1 MDYKELIKRIMEEV
15 KDEKLRDEL
24 LALVAE
30 KNRRQSEAK
39 QEEEKLINHKTRH
52 GILSKVGWGIVGI
65 FYIFSIFFIF
75 LAFGPL
81 AAFAAAILF
90 ALGIII
96 DLLKDRRQ
104 SEAKQEGEKLINH
117 KTRHGIL
124 SKVGW
129 GIVVILYIFAIF
141 FIFLA
146 FGPLAAFAV
155 AILAALARIIYLL
168 KETRKK

>member
-1 MDYKELIKRIMEEV
+1 MWEVVAMDYKELIKRIMEEV

-75 LAFGPL
+75 FSFRAFSRFRCCYSFCIGY
-81 AAFAAAILF
+81 
-90 ALGIII
+90 
-96 DLLKDRRQ
+96 
-104 SEAKQEGEKLINH
+104 NN
-117 KTRHGIL
+117 
-124 SKVGW
+124 
-129 GIVVILYIFAIF
+129 
-141 FIFLA
+141 
-146 FGPLAAFAV
+146 
-155 AILAALARIIYLL
+155 
-168 KETRKK
+168 